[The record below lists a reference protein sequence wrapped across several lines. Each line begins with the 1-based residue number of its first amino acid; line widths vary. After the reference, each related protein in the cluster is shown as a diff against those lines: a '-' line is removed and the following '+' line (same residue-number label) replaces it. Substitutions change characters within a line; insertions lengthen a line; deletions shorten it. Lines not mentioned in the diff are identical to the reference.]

1 MYSNKYLYCI
11 PGWITVEKNVVIP
24 WDLEALSLQL
34 KTDSSLGS
42 NERIDVQM
50 YKDSSYISNVEMYFS
65 SPMQYWIQF
74 CTNAID
80 LPVQPPVEVDKIW
93 TIIKTETAIIV
104 TCNGVEVLNYLFAD
118 SSYSDCVPKWG
129 GDVVERIIFQIHDSA
144 SNFYRAGR
152 GLDLVHTT

>member
-1 MYSNKYLYCI
+1 MY
-11 PGWITVEKNVVIP
+11 IP

-34 KTDSSLGS
+34 KTDSTLESG
-42 NERIDVQM
+42 ERIDVQM
-50 YKDSSYISNVEMYFS
+50 YTDGSYIGNVEVYFS
-65 SPMQYWIQF
+65 STMQYWIQY
-74 CTNAID
+74 CTSGRTN

-93 TIIKTETAIIV
+93 TITKTDTAWII

-129 GDVVERIIFQIHDSA
+129 GDVVERIIFQSSDKS

-152 GLDLVHTT
+152 GLDLVQTT